1 MVVDNVDDKLVD
13 FMPNRVESGDKRFKI
28 GSKTPQWRII
38 GSIILLISSIMRY
51 LVIPSSEMM
60 EI

>member
-28 GSKTPQWRII
+28 GLKIPQWRII